1 MTAVTIRSFAAIRR
15 PAAGRLAGIGAAG
28 IISAAVIAVAALAAV
43 FGPLIAPYNTT
54 VPDTTL
60 QFVGPVGGHLLGFDV
75 EGRDVLSR
83 LLAGAQSSMAG
94 PLAVVVISLALGIA
108 LAVTSAWKRGAVD
121 ADRVG
126 RA

>member
-1 MTAVTIRSFAAIRR
+1 MTAVTIRSVAAIRR

-75 EGRDVLSR
+75 EGRDVAVET
-83 LLAGAQSSMAG
+83 AGRR
-94 PLAVVVISLALGIA
+94 AVV
-108 LAVTSAWKRGAVD
+108 D
-121 ADRVG
+121 G
-126 RA
+126 RARSRSW